1 VSLVSENI
9 KIPKAPKGLQQAQL
23 LSPGMMTHGIPWP
36 IAPLRRRRQILRI
49 KTGAAA
55 LESPSFEQLEAQKL
69 ALSEHEA
76 GWARMGTDGAE
87 GVKRFL
93 LGAMEMVFEE

>member
-1 VSLVSENI
+1 MSLSENLKI
-9 KIPKAPKGLQQAQL
+9 PKIPKAPKGLQQAQL
-23 LSPGMMTHGIPWP
+23 LSPGMTHGIPWH
-36 IAPLRRRRQILRI
+36 PLRRRQILRI

-76 GWARMGTDGAE
+76 GWAMELRGYGDG
-87 GVKRFL
+87 V
-93 LGAMEMVFEE
+93 